1 MRQCSWALRSSASES
16 IASEMDRKTLGFVLS
31 TRLLSAEIVIGKL
44 AALLVG
50 FVMDLGIGL
59 PIMILLSVLGGVHPQ
74 LVLIAYAGIAS
85 TAVLVLAVGIFVSA
99 GTANARRAVNITVL
113 SLMAWLI
120 LPVFVGMTPLLSS
133 IGLRPPQIVMNINA
147 LLLASNPMTLLPM
160 FVLGGIRPAALYYN
174 VGWMCGL
181 QLAGALILIPLA
193 IGRSPAFRA
202 NVGGDSGP
210 IARRLSRPVWRFRP
224 RPPVADDPILW
235 REMHTNRGGLIGQ
248 LIGQCLGLAVL
259 AALAYGTFFFGS
271 RAFAEV
277 WRHGYTAVGTLAE
290 RPELNLVL
298 RFFMDD
304 STSNMPADAYRVDF
318 NVFLRFVTLA
328 IMFVTSLVCGGI
340 GLELIV
346 TERAKDT
353 WSSLIATSLSAPR
366 DPAREVSR
374 GRCALRTLGT
384 LLFVL
389 WTLGLLSRDSSR
401 GLPGS
406 PIDSGGLDSVLR
418 HVRPDR
424 GHPSE
429 GTVEGER

>member
-1 MRQCSWALRSSASES
+1 M
-16 IASEMDRKTLGFVLS
+16 
-31 TRLLSAEIVIGKL
+31 
-44 AALLVG
+44 
-50 FVMDLGIGL
+50 
-59 PIMILLSVLGGVHPQ
+59 
-74 LVLIAYAGIAS
+74 
-85 TAVLVLAVGIFVSA
+85 
-99 GTANARRAVNITVL
+99 
-113 SLMAWLI
+113 
-120 LPVFVGMTPLLSS
+120 
-133 IGLRPPQIVMNINA
+133 
-147 LLLASNPMTLLPM
+147 
-160 FVLGGIRPAALYYN
+160 
-174 VGWMCGL
+174 
-181 QLAGALILIPLA
+181 
-193 IGRSPAFRA
+193 
-202 NVGGDSGP
+202 GGDSGP

-353 WSSLIATSLSAPR
+353 WSSLIATSLSAR
-366 DPAREVSR
+366 EILLGKFLGRSGASHAGNAAFRALDPGS
-374 GRCALRTLGT
+374 ALR
-384 LLFVL
+384 
-389 WTLGLLSRDSSR
+389 RDSSR